1 MVIDKHVVEC
11 EDSVVQGQGDEDR
24 ESEDKDKDLTLKD
37 KYNRTCKLVLEDHQE
52 QCPCS

>member
-11 EDSVVQGQGDEDR
+11 EDSVVPGQGDEDR

-37 KYNRTCKLVLEDHQE
+37 KYNRTCK
-52 QCPCS
+52 